1 MRSLFVKELFVGMKV
16 NVGRGPLD
24 TTNRILQQVSKTFY
38 CCIKSKFYADDQ
50 KFLFRNRAGGWIS
63 AEIFDFWGSDDQKFL
78 FRKCPENF
86 LPEKFHAEE
95 FSENFS
101 FHGNPPIQSKL
112 LGLDQRISMEI
123 LGSNPSCQA

>member
-1 MRSLFVKELFVGMKV
+1 MRDRKIVRSLFVKELFVGMKV

-63 AEIFDFWGSDDQKFL
+63 AEIFNFWGSDDQKFL
-78 FRKCPENF
+78 FRKCPENI
-86 LPEKFHAEE
+86 LPEKFHAE
-95 FSENFS
+95 
-101 FHGNPPIQSKL
+101 
-112 LGLDQRISMEI
+112 
-123 LGSNPSCQA
+123 